1 MRMLSRRDLLPLGPL
16 VVRAFLL
23 YVGLKL
29 VLIVV
34 GLIVGGS
41 GGEGFD
47 NPVGIIIFGATL
59 GTVDL
64 HRRHETTLW
73 ANLGYP
79 PTVMAALVGLM
90 AVAGE
95 IVWALL

>member
-1 MRMLSRRDLLPLGPL
+1 MRMLARRDFLPLGPL

-23 YVGLKL
+23 YLSLKL
-29 VLIVV
+29 VLIVI
-34 GLIVGGS
+34 GLIAES
-41 GGEGFD
+41 MGGERFD
-47 NPVGIIIFGATL
+47 NPVGIIILGAIL

-64 HRRHETTLW
+64 HRRHETMLW

-79 PTVMAALVGLM
+79 PTVMAALVGLT